1 MSGESLPITAAV
13 FADAIKELPL
23 SAIYAKVSELRNSIS
38 HLRRSNDELRSF
50 ITTSCESDDDKR
62 ELESYIVE
70 NETVI
75 TSMEERTM
83 LLKTEVENRG
93 QLWIEVEN
101 STDASTDGGGQGP
114 PPTINGTAGD
124 SATSGA
130 AGADTHHDTTT
141 RGTSANDSSGN
152 TNEGDG
158 DGVYL

>member
-23 SAIYAKVSELRNSIS
+23 SAIHAKVSEIRNSIS

-70 NETVI
+70 NEAVI

-101 STDASTDGGGQGP
+101 STNAGTDGGQGP
-114 PPTINGTAGD
+114 PPTVNGAAD
-124 SATSGA
+124 RAISGA
-130 AGADTHHDTTT
+130 AGANTHDDTTA
-141 RGTSANDSSGN
+141 RGTSANGSSGN